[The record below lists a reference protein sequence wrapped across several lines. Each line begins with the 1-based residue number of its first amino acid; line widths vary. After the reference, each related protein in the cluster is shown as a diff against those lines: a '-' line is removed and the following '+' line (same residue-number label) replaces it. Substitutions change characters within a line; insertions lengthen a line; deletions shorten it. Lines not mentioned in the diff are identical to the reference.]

1 MILKEV
7 LVMEYMKKWE
17 YWLSS
22 PVVDEK
28 TKAELNKIAD
38 NPREIEER
46 FYKDLEFGTAGLRG
60 VLGAGSNRMNIYT
73 VRKATQGLANYIV
86 SRGKDA
92 MERGVAIAYDSRHFS
107 PEFAYES
114 ACVLAASGIK
124 SYVFDML
131 HPVPVLSFAVRY
143 LNCYNGIMIT
153 ASHNPARYNGYK
165 VYGSDGA
172 QLNVADSNVVL
183 GYINN
188 MDIFNDVSVMDL
200 EEAKSKGLINIIG
213 KDVRDEYLK
222 EVLKCRKNPD
232 VADDTAKEIKIV
244 YTPFHG
250 SGLTPVTEVLAKA
263 GYTNVHVVA
272 EQAEPN
278 PDFITVKS
286 PNPEDKEG
294 FYLAI
299 EQAERIG
306 ADVILGTDPDADRVG
321 VLVKNPDGSYDVLTG
336 NQTGVLLADYILSSA
351 EKNGEIGEDDYI
363 VKSIVSTGLTQRIAD
378 RYGVK
383 LYDVYTG
390 FKFIAEVIKKHEDE
404 NLPGKYHFGFEESYG
419 SLPGTYARDKDA
431 VAATL
436 LLCEL
441 VAVLKRSGKTL
452 SDAMADLYKKYGYVV
467 ERVVSVTL
475 EGIDGMQQI
484 KAIMDKVEGEPF
496 RVIGDISL
504 SAFRNYKKDTRED
517 YETGRVTPIGFEPS
531 NVMYFE
537 MSGGGFVVVRPSGTE
552 PKIKFY
558 YSVPC
563 ESMEE
568 GNALIDK
575 LDAEVKRIL
584 L

>member
-1 MILKEV
+1 MD
-7 LVMEYMKKWE
+7 YMKKWE

-28 TKAELNKIAD
+28 TKEELRKLSEK
-38 NPREIEER
+38 PQEIEER

-60 VLGAGSNRMNIYT
+60 ILGAGTNRMNIYT

-92 MERGVAIAYDSRHFS
+92 MERGVAISYDSRHFS
-107 PEFAYES
+107 TEFAYES
-114 ACVLAASGIK
+114 ASVLAANGVK
-124 SYVFDML
+124 AYVFDKL
-131 HPVPVLSFAVRY
+131 HPVPVLSFAVRH
-143 LNCYNGIMIT
+143 LGCYNGIMIT

-172 QLNVADSNVVL
+172 QLNVADSNEVL
-183 GYINN
+183 GYINK
-188 MDIFNDVSVMDL
+188 MDIFCDVKTMDI
-200 EEAKSKGLINIIG
+200 EEAKGKGLVEIIG
-213 KDVRDEYLK
+213 ADVRSEYLK
-222 EVLKCRKNPD
+222 EVLKCRKTPD

-250 SGLTPVTEVLAKA
+250 SGLVPVTEALALS
-263 GYTNVHVVA
+263 GYENVFVVK

-278 PDFITVKS
+278 ADFITVKS
-286 PNPEDKEG
+286 PNPEDKDG

-299 EQAERIG
+299 ELAEKIG

-336 NQTGVLLADYILSSA
+336 NQTGILLADYILSSA
-351 EKNGEIGEDDYI
+351 QKAGELTPDDYI
-363 VKSIVSTGLTQRIAD
+363 VKSIVTTDMAQRVAAH
-378 RYGVK
+378 YGVK

-390 FKFIAEVIKKHEDE
+390 FKFIAEIIKKHEDE

-431 VAATL
+431 VVATL

-441 VAVLKRSGKTL
+441 VAVLKRQGKTL
-452 SDAMADLYKKYGYVV
+452 SDAMKDMYEKYGYVV
-467 ERVVSVTL
+467 ERVVSITL

-484 KAIMDKVEGEPF
+484 ASIMEKAEKNPMRELGGIK
-496 RVIGDISL
+496 IKAL
-504 SAFRNYKKDTRED
+504 RNYGKDVRED
-517 YETGRVTPIGFEPS
+517 FETGEKTPIGFEPS
-531 NVMYFE
+531 KVLYFE
-537 MSGGGFVVVRPSGTE
+537 LSGGGYVVVRPSGTE

-558 YSVPC
+558 YSVPSSSI
-563 ESMEE
+563 ED
-568 GNALIDK
+568 GNQIIDR
-575 LDAEVKRIL
+575 LDKELKEL
-584 L
+584 LL

>member
-1 MILKEV
+1 MNYKE
-7 LVMEYMKKWE
+7 KWE
-17 YWLSS
+17 YWLKS

-28 TKAELNKIAD
+28 TKEELKKLSD
-38 NPREIEER
+38 KEKEIEER

-60 VLGAGSNRMNIYT
+60 VLGAGSNRMNVYT
-73 VRKATQGLANYIV
+73 VRKATQGLADYIS
-86 SRGKDA
+86 SRGEEAKS
-92 MERGVAIAYDSRHFS
+92 RGVVISYDSRHFS
-107 PEFAYES
+107 REFAIES

-124 SYVFDML
+124 SYVFDKL

-172 QLNVADSNVVL
+172 QLNVSDSNEVL
-183 GYINN
+183 DYINK
-188 MDIFNDVSVMDL
+188 MDIFKDVKIMSEDL
-200 EEAKSKGLINIIG
+200 AREKGLINTCG
-213 KDVRDEYLK
+213 DDVRAAYLD

-232 VADDTAKEIKIV
+232 VKEDTAKEIKIV

-250 SGLTPVTEVLAKA
+250 SGLIPVTEALQKA
-263 GYTNVHVVA
+263 GYKNVYIVK

-299 EQAERIG
+299 EYAEKIG
-306 ADVILGTDPDADRVG
+306 ADIILGTDPDADRVG
-321 VLVKNPDGSYDVLTG
+321 VLVKNPDGNYEVLTG
-336 NQTGVLLADYILSSA
+336 NQTGVLLADYILSA
-351 EKNGEIGEDDYI
+351 AHKNGEINDKDFI
-363 VKSIVSTGLTQRIAD
+363 VKTIVTTDLTNKIAD
-378 RYGVK
+378 YYGVK
-383 LYDVYTG
+383 MYDVYTG
-390 FKFIAEVIKKHEDE
+390 FKFIAEQIRLHDGID
-404 NLPGKYHFGFEESYG
+404 GKYLFGFEESYG

-441 VAVLKRSGKTL
+441 VAVLKRRGLTL
-452 SDAMADLYKKYGYVV
+452 YDGVCELYKKYGYIVD
-467 ERVVSVTL
+467 RTVSVSM
-475 EGIDGMQQI
+475 EGLDGMQQI
-484 KAIMDKVEGEPF
+484 KAMMQKVECEPF
-496 RVIGDISL
+496 KQIGDTKIR
-504 SAFRNYKKDTRED
+504 AFRNYNKDIKEN
-517 YETGRVTPIGFEPS
+517 YETGEISKIGFES
-531 NVMYFE
+531 ANVLYFE
-537 MSGGGFVVVRPSGTE
+537 LSGGGYFVIRPSGTE

-563 ESMEE
+563 DSIED
-568 GNALIDK
+568 GNSKIDK
-575 LDAEVKRIL
+575 LDKEIKKML

>member
-1 MILKEV
+1 MD
-7 LVMEYMKKWE
+7 YTKKWE

-22 PVVDEK
+22 PAVDSK
-28 TKAELNKIAD
+28 TKEELKKLSD
-38 NPREIEER
+38 NPQEIEER

-92 MERGVAIAYDSRHFS
+92 MERGVAISYDSRHFS

-114 ACVLAASGIK
+114 ACVLAASGVK
-124 SYVFDML
+124 TYVFDKL

-183 GYINN
+183 DYINN
-188 MDIFNDVSVMDL
+188 MDIFNDVKVMDL
-200 EEAKSKGLINIIG
+200 DEAKAKGLVNIIG
-213 KDVRDEYLK
+213 ADVRSAYL
-222 EVLKCRKNPD
+222 EDVLKCRKNPD
-232 VADDTAKEIKIV
+232 VANDTAKEIKIV

-250 SGLTPVTEVLAKA
+250 SGLVPVTEALAAA

-299 EQAERIG
+299 EQAEKIG

-321 VLVKNPDGSYDVLTG
+321 VLVKNPDGSYNVLSG
-336 NQTGVLLADYILSSA
+336 NQTGVLLADYVLSA
-351 EKNGEIGEDDYI
+351 ADRDGEIGEGDYI
-363 VKSIVSTGLTQRIAD
+363 VKSIVSTDLAQRIAD

-419 SLPGTYARDKDA
+419 SLPGDYARDKDA

-441 VAVLKRSGKTL
+441 VAVLKREGKTL
-452 SDAMADLYKKYGYVV
+452 SDAMTDLYKKYGYIV
-467 ERVVSVTL
+467 ERVVSLTM
-475 EGIDGMQQI
+475 EGLDGMQRI
-484 KAIMDKVEGEPF
+484 KDIMVRVEAEPF
-496 RVIGDISL
+496 RTIGDTKIK
-504 SAFRNYKKDTRED
+504 AFRNYNKDTRED
-517 YETGRVTPIGFEPS
+517 YETGEVTSIGYEPS
-531 NVMYFE
+531 NVLYFE
-537 MSGGGFVVVRPSGTE
+537 LSGGGFFVIRPSGTE

-563 ESMEE
+563 ESMEQ
-568 GNALIDK
+568 GNALIDE
-575 LDAEVKRIL
+575 LDKEVKRIL

>member
-1 MILKEV
+1 MD
-7 LVMEYMKKWE
+7 YMKKWE

-22 PVVDEK
+22 PAVDEK
-28 TKAELNKIAD
+28 TKEELKKISD
-38 NPREIEER
+38 KPQEIEER

-86 SRGKDA
+86 SRGKEA
-92 MERGVAIAYDSRHFS
+92 MERGVAISYDSRHFS
-107 PEFAYES
+107 PEFANES

-124 SYVFDML
+124 TYVFDKL
-131 HPVPVLSFAVRY
+131 HPVPVLSFAVRH

-183 GYINN
+183 DYINN
-188 MDIFNDVSVMDL
+188 MDIFTDVKVMDL
-200 EEAKSKGLINIIG
+200 DEAKAKGLVNVIG
-213 KDVRDEYLK
+213 ADVRAAYTE
-222 EVLKCRKNPD
+222 EVLRCRKNPD
-232 VADDTAKEIKIV
+232 VANDTAKEIKIV

-250 SGLTPVTEVLAKA
+250 SGLTPVTEVLAAA

-299 EQAERIG
+299 EQAEKIG

-336 NQTGVLLADYILSSA
+336 NQTGVLLADYVLSA
-351 EKNGEIGEDDYI
+351 ADRDGEIGEGDYI
-363 VKSIVSTGLTQRIAD
+363 VKSIVTTDLTQRIAD

-404 NLPGKYHFGFEESYG
+404 NIPGKYHFGFEESYG
-419 SLPGTYARDKDA
+419 SLPGDYARDKDA

-441 VAVLKRSGKTL
+441 VAVLKREGKTL
-452 SDAMADLYKKYGYVV
+452 SDAMSDLYKKYGYIV
-467 ERVVSVTL
+467 ERVVSLTM
-475 EGIDGMQQI
+475 EGLDGMQKI
-484 KAIMDKVEGEPF
+484 KDIMEHAEAEPF
-496 RVIGDISL
+496 CNIGETKIK
-504 SAFRNYKKDTRED
+504 AFRNYNKDTRED
-517 YETGRVTPIGFEPS
+517 YETGEITPIGYEPS
-531 NVMYFE
+531 NVLYFE
-537 MSGGGFVVVRPSGTE
+537 LSGGGFFVIRPSGTE

-563 ESMEE
+563 DSMEQ

-575 LDAEVKRIL
+575 LDAEVKSIL

>member
-1 MILKEV
+1 MTY
-7 LVMEYMKKWE
+7 MEKWQ
-17 YWLSS
+17 YWLDSTA
-22 PVVDEK
+22 VDEN
-28 TKAELNKIAD
+28 TKAELRKISD
-38 NPREIEER
+38 RPQEIEER

-86 SRGKDA
+86 SRGKEA
-92 MERGVAIAYDSRHFS
+92 MERGVAISYDSRHFS

-124 SYVFDML
+124 SYVFDKL
-131 HPVPVLSFAVRY
+131 HPVPVLSFAVRH

-183 GYINN
+183 DYINK
-188 MDIFNDVSVMDL
+188 MDIFNDVKVMPL
-200 EEAKSKGLINIIG
+200 TEAKEKGLINIIG
-213 KDVRDEYLK
+213 ADVRGAYIE

-232 VADDTAKEIKIV
+232 VADNAAKEIKIV

-250 SGLTPVTEVLAKA
+250 SGLTPVTEVLAAA

-286 PNPEDKEG
+286 PNPEDKDG

-299 EQAERIG
+299 EQAEKIG

-336 NQTGVLLADYILSSA
+336 NQTGVLLADYILSA
-351 EKNGEIGEDDYI
+351 ADRDGEIGEGDYI
-363 VKSIVSTGLTQRIAD
+363 VKSIVTTDLTQRIAD

-390 FKFIAEVIKKHEDE
+390 FKFIAEVIKNHEDE

-419 SLPGTYARDKDA
+419 SLPGDYARDKDA

-441 VAVLKRSGKTL
+441 VAVLKCKGKTL
-452 SDAMADLYKKYGYVV
+452 ADAMEDIYAKYGYIV
-467 ERVVSVTL
+467 ERVVSLTM
-475 EGIDGMQQI
+475 EGLDGMQKI
-484 KAIMDKVEGEPF
+484 KSIMDKVEAEPF
-496 RVIGDISL
+496 KNIGETKIK
-504 SAFRNYKKDTRED
+504 AFRNYNKDTRED
-517 YETGRVTPIGFEPS
+517 YETGKTTPIGYESS
-531 NVMYFE
+531 NVLYFE
-537 MSGGGFVVVRPSGTE
+537 LSGGGFFVIRPSGTE

-563 ESMEE
+563 ESMED
-568 GNALIDK
+568 GNRIIDK
-575 LDAEVKRIL
+575 LDAEVKKIL

>member
-1 MILKEV
+1 MD
-7 LVMEYMKKWE
+7 YMKKWE

-22 PVVDEK
+22 PAVDDK
-28 TKAELNKIAD
+28 TKEELKKLSD
-38 NPREIEER
+38 KPQEIEER

-86 SRGKDA
+86 SRGKEA
-92 MERGVAIAYDSRHFS
+92 MERGVAISYDSRHFS

-114 ACVLAASGIK
+114 ACVLAASGVK
-124 SYVFDML
+124 TYVFDKL

-183 GYINN
+183 DYINN
-188 MDIFNDVSVMDL
+188 MDIFNDVKVMNLD
-200 EEAKSKGLINIIG
+200 EAKSKGLVNIIG
-213 KDVRDEYLK
+213 ADVRAAYLE

-232 VADDTAKEIKIV
+232 VAEDSAKEIKIV

-250 SGLTPVTEVLAKA
+250 SGLVPVTEALAAA

-299 EQAERIG
+299 EQAEKIG

-321 VLVKNPDGSYDVLTG
+321 VLVKNPDGSYDVLSG
-336 NQTGVLLADYILSSA
+336 NQTGVLLADYVLSA
-351 EKNGEIGEDDYI
+351 ADRDGEIGKDDYI
-363 VKSIVSTGLTQRIAD
+363 VKSIVTTDLTQRIAD

-419 SLPGTYARDKDA
+419 SLPGDYARDKDA

-441 VAVLKRSGKTL
+441 VAVLKREGKTL
-452 SDAMADLYKKYGYVV
+452 SDAMTDLYKKYGYIV
-467 ERVVSVTL
+467 ERVVSLTM
-475 EGIDGMQQI
+475 EGLDGMQRI
-484 KAIMDKVEGEPF
+484 KEIMVRAEAEPF
-496 RVIGDISL
+496 RNIGDTKIK
-504 SAFRNYKKDTRED
+504 AFRNYNKDTRED
-517 YETGRVTPIGFEPS
+517 YETGEVTSIGYEPS
-531 NVMYFE
+531 NVLYFE
-537 MSGGGFVVVRPSGTE
+537 LSGGGFFVIRPSGTE

-563 ESMEE
+563 ESMER

>member
-1 MILKEV
+1 MTHI
-7 LVMEYMKKWE
+7 KKWQ
-17 YWLSS
+17 YWLDS
-22 PVVDEK
+22 PTVDEK
-28 TKAELNKIAD
+28 TKEELKKLSD
-38 NPREIEER
+38 KPQEIEER

-60 VLGAGSNRMNIYT
+60 VLGAGTNRMNIYT

-86 SRGKDA
+86 SRGSDA
-92 MERGVAIAYDSRHFS
+92 MERGVAISYDSRHFS

-114 ACVLAASGIK
+114 AAVLAASGVK
-124 SYVFDML
+124 SYVFDKL
-131 HPVPVLSFAVRY
+131 HPVPVLSFAVRH

-172 QLNVADSNVVL
+172 QLNVADSNEVL
-183 GYINN
+183 GYINS
-188 MDIFNDVSVMDL
+188 MDIFSDVKTMDI
-200 EEAKSKGLINIIG
+200 EEAKAKGLVNIIG
-213 KDVRDEYLK
+213 ADVRAAYLE

-250 SGLTPVTEVLAKA
+250 SGLTPVTEVLSAA
-263 GYTNVHVVA
+263 GYTNVYVVA

-286 PNPEDKEG
+286 PNPEDKDG

-299 EQAERIG
+299 EQAEKIG

-336 NQTGVLLADYILSSA
+336 NQTGVLLADYILSA
-351 EKNGEIGEDDYI
+351 ADKNGEIDKDDYI
-363 VKSIVSTGLTQRIAD
+363 VKSIVTTGLTQRIAD

-404 NLPGKYHFGFEESYG
+404 NIPGKYHFGFEESYG

-441 VAVLKRSGKTL
+441 VAVLKREGKTL
-452 SDAMADLYKKYGYVV
+452 SDAMDDLYKKYGYIV
-467 ERVVSVTL
+467 ERVVSLTM
-475 EGIDGMQQI
+475 EGLDGMQKI
-484 KAIMDKVEGEPF
+484 KSIMARVEAEPF
-496 RVIGDISL
+496 RNIGDTKIC
-504 SAFRNYKKDTRED
+504 AFRNYNKDTRED
-517 YETGRVTPIGFEPS
+517 YETGEITPIGFEPS
-531 NVMYFE
+531 NVLYFE
-537 MSGGGFVVVRPSGTE
+537 LPGGGYFVIRPSGTE

-558 YSVPC
+558 YSIPC
-563 ESMEE
+563 ESMAD
-568 GNALIDK
+568 GNAMIDK

>member
-1 MILKEV
+1 MTY
-7 LVMEYMKKWE
+7 MEKWN
-17 YWLSS
+17 YWLNSS
-22 PVVDEK
+22 AVDEN
-28 TKAELNKIAD
+28 TKAELKKISD
-38 NPREIEER
+38 RPQEIEER

-60 VLGAGSNRMNIYT
+60 VLGAGTNRMNIYT

-86 SRGKDA
+86 SRGSEA
-92 MERGVAIAYDSRHFS
+92 MERGVAISYDSRHFS

-124 SYVFDML
+124 SYVFDKL
-131 HPVPVLSFAVRY
+131 HPVPVLSFAVRH

-172 QLNVADSNVVL
+172 QLNVADSNEVL
-183 GYINN
+183 SYINK
-188 MDIFNDVSVMDL
+188 MDIFTDVKTMDI
-200 EEAKSKGLINIIG
+200 EEAKAKGLVNIIG
-213 KDVRDEYLK
+213 ADVRGAYLE

-232 VADDTAKEIKIV
+232 VANDTAKEIKIV

-250 SGLTPVTEVLAKA
+250 SGLTPVTEALAAA
-263 GYTNVHVVA
+263 GYKNVYVVA

-299 EQAERIG
+299 EQAEKIG

-336 NQTGVLLADYILSSA
+336 NQTGVLLADYILSA
-351 EKNGEIGEDDYI
+351 ADKNGEIGTGDYI
-363 VKSIVSTGLTQRIAD
+363 VKSIVTTGLTQRIAD

-390 FKFIAEVIKKHEDE
+390 FKFIAEVIKNHEDK

-441 VAVLKRSGKTL
+441 VAVLKREGKTL
-452 SDAMADLYKKYGYVV
+452 SDAMNDLYKKYGYIV
-467 ERVVSVTL
+467 ERVVSLTM

-484 KAIMDKVEGEPF
+484 KAIMDKVEAEPF
-496 RVIGDISL
+496 RSIGDTKIC
-504 SAFRNYKKDTRED
+504 AFRNYNKDTRED
-517 YETGRVTPIGFEPS
+517 YETGKTSPIGFEPS
-531 NVMYFE
+531 NVLYFE
-537 MSGGGFVVVRPSGTE
+537 LAGGGFFVIRPSGTE

-563 ESMEE
+563 ESMED
-568 GNALIDK
+568 GNAIIDK
-575 LDAEVKRIL
+575 LHEEVKRIL